1 MTVKAHYLTNTPL
14 VRRFGIR
21 GAKLFARIWFPAAYL
36 VIIVL
41 VTILWLA
48 VSDAIPGSDRLV
60 FGAIV
65 TTFAVMAT
73 AVLTRMRLEY
83 WASIEK
89 LEK

>member
-1 MTVKAHYLTNTPL
+1 MKTHDISNTPL
-14 VRRFGIR
+14 VRRFGIG

-36 VIIVL
+36 AIIVL
-41 VTILWLA
+41 VTLLWKA
-48 VSDAIPGSDRLV
+48 VSDAILGSDSLV

-73 AVLTRMRLEY
+73 AVPTRMRLEY